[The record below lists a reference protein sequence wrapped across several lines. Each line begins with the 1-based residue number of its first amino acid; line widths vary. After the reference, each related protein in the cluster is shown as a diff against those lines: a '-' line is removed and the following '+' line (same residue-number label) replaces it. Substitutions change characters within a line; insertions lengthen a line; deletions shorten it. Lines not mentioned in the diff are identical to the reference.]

1 MRELS
6 LYVHIPF
13 CVRKCLYCDFL
24 SFSVADK
31 REKIKSYV
39 NLLAKEIRMWGEA
52 CKDRTV
58 VSIFF
63 GGGTPS
69 LLDENEMKLLMEQ
82 IRENFALTK
91 DAEITMEMNPG
102 TVSLESLV
110 AYRKAGINRISI
122 GLQSARDEE
131 LKAIGRIHTYA
142 EFQDS
147 FAWARQAG
155 FENINIDLMAA
166 LPGQDIASYRST
178 LEKAVAFSPEH
189 ISSYSLI
196 LEEGTFLYD
205 RQEDYRFPTE
215 DEEREMYDLTEE
227 ILQNAGYHRYEISNY
242 AKDGYECRHNKV
254 YWRRGDYL
262 GLGLGASSM
271 MENWRWKNPS
281 EPEKYRRYVEGKEP
295 LKGISMQTLT
305 VQEQMEEFMFL
316 GLRLTAGISAR
327 EFAVCFGT
335 DIESVYGEVLERHYL
350 QKTMQKSGDRIWLTK
365 RGMDVSNY
373 VMADFLFDT

>member
-31 REKIKSYV
+31 REKINSYV
-39 NLLAKEIRMWGEA
+39 NLLAEEIGMWKEA

-69 LLDENEMKLLMEQ
+69 LLEGDEMELLMEQ
-82 IRENFALTK
+82 IRESFVLTK

-102 TVSLESLV
+102 TVSRESLI
-110 AYRKAGINRISI
+110 AYRRAGINRVSI

-142 EFQDS
+142 EFQEC

-178 LEKAVAFSPEH
+178 LEKAVALSPEH

-205 RQEDYRFPTE
+205 RQDDYRFPTE

-242 AKDGYECRHNKV
+242 AKAGYECRHNKV
-254 YWRRGDYL
+254 YWQRGDYL
-262 GLGLGASSM
+262 GLGLGASSLM
-271 MENWRWKNPS
+271 DNRRWKNFS
-281 EPEKYRRYVEGKEP
+281 DVEEYRRYVEDRETLGG
-295 LKGISMQTLT
+295 LSVQTLT

-316 GLRLTAGISAR
+316 GLRLTNGVSAR
-327 EFAVCFGT
+327 EFAACFGT
-335 DIESVYGEVLERHYL
+335 ELESVYGEVLKRHYR
-350 QKTMQKSGDRIWLTK
+350 QKTMQKNGDRICLTK

-373 VMADFLFDT
+373 VMADFLFDS

>member
-24 SFSVADK
+24 SFSVAEK
-31 REKIKSYV
+31 RERIINYV
-39 NLLAKEIRMWGEA
+39 NLLAKEIKMWGED

-69 LLDENEMKLLMEQ
+69 LLEGNEMELLMEQ
-82 IRENFALTK
+82 IRESFVLTK

-102 TVSLESLV
+102 TVSRENLV
-110 AYRKAGINRISI
+110 AYQKAGINRLSI

-147 FAWARQAG
+147 FARARQAG

-205 RQEDYRFPTE
+205 RQDDYRFPTE

-271 MENWRWKNPS
+271 MENRRWKNPS
-281 EPEKYRRYVEGKEP
+281 DPEEYRRYVEGKKP

-316 GLRLTAGISAR
+316 GLRLTAGISIR
-327 EFAVCFGT
+327 EFAACFGT
-335 DIESVYGEVLERHYL
+335 DIESVYGEVLERHYR

>member
-24 SFSVADK
+24 SFSVAEK
-31 REKIKSYV
+31 RERIINYV

-69 LLDENEMKLLMEQ
+69 LLAGNEMELLMEQ
-82 IRENFALTK
+82 IRENFVVTK

-102 TVSLESLV
+102 TVSRESLM
-110 AYRKAGINRISI
+110 AYRRAGINRISI

-142 EFQDS
+142 EFQDC

-205 RQEDYRFPTE
+205 RQDDYRFPTE
-215 DEEREMYDLTEE
+215 EEEREMYDLTEE

-262 GLGLGASSM
+262 GLGLGASSLM
-271 MENWRWKNPS
+271 DNRRWKNPS
-281 EPEKYRRYVEGKEP
+281 DPEEYRDYVEGGKP
-295 LKGISMQTLT
+295 LEELSVQTLT

-316 GLRLTAGISAR
+316 GLRLTTGISIR
-327 EFAVCFGT
+327 EFAACFGT
-335 DIESVYGEVLERHYL
+335 DIESVYGEVLERHYR

>member
-31 REKIKSYV
+31 REKINSYV
-39 NLLAKEIRMWGEA
+39 NLLAKEIGMWKEA

-69 LLDENEMKLLMEQ
+69 LLEGDEMEFLMEQ
-82 IRENFALTK
+82 IRESFVLTK

-102 TVSLESLV
+102 TVSRESLI
-110 AYRKAGINRISI
+110 AYRRAGISRVSI

-142 EFQDS
+142 EFQEC

-166 LPGQDIASYRST
+166 LPGQDIASYRNT
-178 LEKAVAFSPEH
+178 LEKAVALSPEH

-205 RQEDYRFPTE
+205 RQDDYRFPTE

-242 AKDGYECRHNKV
+242 AKAGYECRHNKV
-254 YWRRGDYL
+254 YWQRGDYL

-271 MENWRWKNPS
+271 MDNRRWKNFS
-281 EPEKYRRYVEGKEP
+281 GAEEYRRYVEDREALGG
-295 LKGISMQTLT
+295 LSVQTLT

-316 GLRLTAGISAR
+316 GLRLTNGVSAR
-327 EFAVCFGT
+327 EFAACFGT
-335 DIESVYGEVLERHYL
+335 ELESVYGEVFKRHYR
-350 QKTMQKSGDRIWLTK
+350 QKTMQKNGDRICLTK

-373 VMADFLFDT
+373 VMADFLFDS